1 MANVVFELLG
11 NIVELTNVVTGVA
24 IGDPLSAFLILS
36 STLIW
41 IVAFGLFAYL
51 AIGGLLSELTPDG
64 FGRTPPQ
71 QDR

>member
-11 NIVELTNVVTGVA
+11 NIVELTNVVTSVA
-24 IGDPLSAFLILS
+24 LGDPLSALLILS
-36 STLIW
+36 STLLW

-51 AIGGLLSELTPDG
+51 AIGGLLSGLIPDE

-71 QDR
+71 QGR

>member
-11 NIVELTNVVTGVA
+11 NIVELTNVVTSVA
-24 IGDPLSAFLILS
+24 LGDPLSALLILS

-51 AIGGLLSELTPDG
+51 AIGGLLSGLIPDS

-71 QDR
+71 QGR

>member
-24 IGDPLSAFLILS
+24 LGDPLSAALILS

-51 AIGGLLSELTPDG
+51 AIGGLLSGLTPDG